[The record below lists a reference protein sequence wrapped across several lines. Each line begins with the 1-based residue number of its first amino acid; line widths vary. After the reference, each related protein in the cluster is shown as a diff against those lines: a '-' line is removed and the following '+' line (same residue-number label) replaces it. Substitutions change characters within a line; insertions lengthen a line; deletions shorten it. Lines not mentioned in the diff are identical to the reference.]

1 MVCTRSFFALL
12 GLCRNVVHPA
22 KSRSQRLCI
31 DVAFVLSKA
40 FNLAFHSMLAFEINV
55 FQAPAKP
62 QETASQK
69 AVKAKETLGHSAFFV
84 CRTFFHSL
92 TWNSGKGSAPTS
104 FASYDG
110 GTHPGVFVAWLEYA
124 TRATMCL
131 STCPCFFVLVFSRC
145 LTLDT
150 KTQKLPASS

>member
-1 MVCTRSFFALL
+1 MWCALGVSLRYLACAGMWCTPRSPDLKE
-12 GLCRNVVHPA
+12 CT
-22 KSRSQRLCI
+22 

-150 KTQKLPASS
+150 QTQKLPASS